1 MSDYKSIF
9 ENEENDDNIEIG
21 STSSVLTDVME
32 SIFGTDE
39 DPDEALIEEGLD
51 EDDDADGL
59 FNPDAPLTPADESAI
74 FMEALRSQC
83 TPEEFQELAIES
95 AYSLELYGL
104 IQSADPAMES
114 QKNIVRLNKLATI
127 SSVQKRTAIRMGQR
141 KNDVDYKN
149 YKKHRDLM
157 IEARAKLFKKYASAS
172 KTEAKKIM
180 MASKHKASTMS
191 TPAGKSIANK
201 MDKAIKEADKN
212 IRNHKAVKA

>member
-1 MSDYKSIF
+1 MSMYKSIF
-9 ENEENDDNIEIG
+9 ENEENDYNLDSG
-21 STSSVLTDVME
+21 SESSVLTDVME

-39 DPDEALIEEGLD
+39 DPYEEGLD
-51 EDDDADGL
+51 DLGGEGEDEEGL
-59 FNPDAPLTPADESAI
+59 FDPDAPLTPADESAI
-74 FMEALRSQC
+74 FLEALRSQC
-83 TPEEFQELAIES
+83 TPEEFYELAIES

-104 IQSADPAMES
+104 IQKADPAMES
-114 QKNIVRLNKLATI
+114 QKNIVRLNKLATM

-157 IEARAKLFKKYASAS
+157 IAAREKLFKKFASAS

-180 MASKHKASTMS
+180 TASKHKASSMS